1 VHRAAWGAVLLNIF
15 PVMEWIGLLFR
26 VSWLAG
32 WLAIGESASFPP
44 IEFYELAKP
53 DTSSRFILLV
63 RAFNIPIFWCLYSN
77 REALLRHHQ

>member
-1 VHRAAWGAVLLNIF
+1 MHRAAWGAVLLNIF
-15 PVMEWIGLLFR
+15 HLMEGIGLLFR
-26 VSWLAG
+26 VSWAG
-32 WLAIGESASFPP
+32 GLAIGESAYFPP

-63 RAFNIPIFWCLYSN
+63 RAFNIPIVWCIYSN

>member
-1 VHRAAWGAVLLNIF
+1 L
-15 PVMEWIGLLFR
+15 
-26 VSWLAG
+26 G

-63 RAFNIPIFWCLYSN
+63 RAFNIPIIWCLYSN